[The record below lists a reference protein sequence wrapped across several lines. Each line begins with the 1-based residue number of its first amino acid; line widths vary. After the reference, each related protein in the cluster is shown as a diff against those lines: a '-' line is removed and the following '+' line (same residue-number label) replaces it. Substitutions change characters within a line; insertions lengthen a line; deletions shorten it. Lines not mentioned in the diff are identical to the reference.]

1 MAEEEEISV
10 VNTQLLTGPEEI
22 ANPVP
27 DAEVAHREIINI
39 PSQPAGNFEAA
50 GPSGLNIN
58 NDMPVDELLNSNHP
72 REMIPLFQDN
82 VPRGGPRFSQRDHKP
97 KFFGRS
103 PYELP

>member
-22 ANPVP
+22 ADPVP
-27 DAEVAHREIINI
+27 DAEVARREIINI

-50 GPSGLNIN
+50 SPSSLKIN

-72 REMIPLFQDN
+72 RK
-82 VPRGGPRFSQRDHKP
+82 FSRCSKRMFLVVALVSA
-97 KFFGRS
+97 KEITS
-103 PYELP
+103 PNFSA